1 MNKAIYI
8 ATGEPESGKSLVT
21 LGLMRIILGRTKR
34 VGYFRP
40 IIEDQAKGGK
50 DNHIET
56 VLTHF
61 KLDMSYEECYA
72 LTVHEVIGM
81 KINNQEEEIVDI
93 IFKKYKEL
101 EERFDF
107 ILLEGTDFSGEA
119 AFVELDL
126 NAVIAKNLGIPVILV
141 GTGKGKSDEEL
152 ISNLHL
158 AYDSFVEK
166 EVRVLGVIANKVESS
181 DLGRIENM
189 LGEKL
194 SEEIFVA
201 AIPLISTL
209 FNPTIQEINDSIGG
223 AVVLGEELIYNQVE
237 SFAVGADRPWDVGRC
252 RLSSIGVGTVKQGA
266 ETEPRRVAPFF
277 DQPG

>member
-8 ATGEPESGKSLVT
+8 ATGEPESGKSLIT
-21 LGLMRIILGRTKR
+21 LGLLRIILGRTKR

-40 IIEDQAKGGK
+40 IIENLIKGQK

-56 VLTHF
+56 VLSHF
-61 KLDMSYEECYA
+61 NLDMSYEDCYA
-72 LTVHEVIGM
+72 LTVQEVIQK
-81 KINNQEEEIVDI
+81 KIDDQEEEIVDI

-126 NAVIAKNLGIPVILV
+126 NAIIAKNLGTPVILV
-141 GTGKGKSDEEL
+141 GTGKGKTDEEL

-166 EVRVLGVIANKVESS
+166 EVQVLGLIANKVESE
-181 DLGRIENM
+181 DLLKMEEAIS
-189 LGEKL
+189 EKL
-194 SEEIFVA
+194 SDEIFVA
-201 AIPLISTL
+201 AIPLINSL
-209 FNPTIQEINDSIGG
+209 FNPTIKEIISEIE
-223 AVVLGEELIYNQVE
+223 AELVLG
-237 SFAVGADRPWDVGRC
+237 
-252 RLSSIGVGTVKQGA
+252 
-266 ETEPRRVAPFF
+266 
-277 DQPG
+277 